1 RYNPLHSFR
10 KGIQMQHATS
20 SHPNLIVGQ
29 SGGPTAVINAS
40 LVGVVDAA
48 VAAGI
53 RGVYGM
59 RGGVQGALEGALID
73 LAGQS
78 PAVLASLRQTPAAAL
93 GSCRYKLR
101 PSDPEQI
108 IDLCRHHD
116 VGYFVYIGG
125 NDSADTSHRIA
136 RAAQNSG
143 YDLRVVGVPKTI
155 DNDLPIT
162 DHCPGY
168 GSIARFL
175 ALATRDAGLDT
186 ESMRRVDPIK
196 LIEVQGRN
204 AGWIAASTA
213 LGKRDDRDAPHL
225 VYVPER
231 RVDLDTVLR
240 EVEATYR
247 RIGYCV
253 IVVSETLRDPSG
265 QPLGSDEAEV
275 DAFGHRRV
283 AGAAQFLAGRITR
296 QLGVR
301 ARFDKPGTIARM
313 SIALASPVDLAEAYQ
328 VGQAAVTAL
337 MRDETDKMVTLVRE
351 QDNPYQCIT
360 GLAPLT
366 DIANSEKLLP
376 KEFLSADGRMVT
388 DAFRAYAEPLIG
400 EPVPGSTRLADIP
413 VRRG

>member
-1 RYNPLHSFR
+1 VQQANR
-10 KGIQMQHATS
+10 
-20 SHPNLIVGQ
+20 SHPNLLVGQ
-29 SGGPTAVINAS
+29 SGGPTAVINSS

-48 VAAGI
+48 VAAGV

-59 RGGVQGALEGALID
+59 RGGIQGALEGNLID
-73 LAGQS
+73 LGAQS

-101 PSDPEQI
+101 PDDPERV
-108 IDLCRHHD
+108 IDICRRHG

-136 RAAQNSG
+136 QAARDSD

-175 ALATRDAGLDT
+175 AFATRDAGLDT

-204 AGWIAASTA
+204 AGWIAAATA
-213 LGKRDDRDAPHL
+213 LGKRDDRDAPH
-225 VYVPER
+225 VIYVPER
-231 RVDLDTVLR
+231 RVDLDTVLVD
-240 EVEATYR
+240 VETIYR
-247 RIGYCV
+247 RIGFCV
-253 IVVSETLRDPSG
+253 VVVSETLRDVSG
-265 QPLGSDEAEV
+265 QPLGSDEADV
-275 DAFGHRRV
+275 DSFGHRRV
-283 AGAAQFLAGRITR
+283 AGAAQFLAERITHH
-296 QLGVR
+296 LGVR

-313 SIALASPVDLAEAYQ
+313 SMAMASPVDLAEAYQ
-328 VGQAAVTAL
+328 VGRAAVTAL
-337 MRDETDKMVTLVRE
+337 VREESDKMVTLVRE
-351 QDNPYQCIT
+351 QDTPYTCTT

-376 KEFLSADGRMVT
+376 DAFLSADGRMIS
-388 DAFRAYAEPLIG
+388 DSFRAYANPLIG
-400 EPVPGSTRLADIP
+400 EPVPGAMRLADIP
-413 VRRG
+413 VHRG